1 MKYKD
6 FEDFLMEKFI
16 GLNEFNGTPIIKD
29 NVENLFPDWFDGL
42 DKEDISEYADKYG
55 NEIMKD
61 INIRLDNW
69 LYKNHNPEK
78 DCNCD
83 KCKYYNEIKV
93 VLGIK

>member
-1 MKYKD
+1 MTYKD
-6 FEDFLMEKFI
+6 FEDYLMEVFI

-29 NVENLFPDWFDGL
+29 NVENLFPYWFDGL

-69 LYKNHNPEK
+69 LYKDHNPDK
-78 DCNCD
+78 DCLCD
-83 KCKYYNEIKV
+83 KCQFFKDIKV
-93 VLGIK
+93 VLDIK